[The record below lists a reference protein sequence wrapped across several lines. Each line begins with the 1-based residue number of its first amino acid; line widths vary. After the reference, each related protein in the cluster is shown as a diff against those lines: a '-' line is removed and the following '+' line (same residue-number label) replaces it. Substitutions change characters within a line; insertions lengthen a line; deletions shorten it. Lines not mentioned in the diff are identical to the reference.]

1 MKAFKPQDIAHFN
14 AQTLKSLAV
23 EQSQLLVVA
32 TQMIKKLEKQVE
44 SLSLQLGEK
53 NQKLLFSAEQL
64 EKMRHL
70 NFGRSS
76 ERWLADDNP
85 LFGEAEG
92 KAKDESEATPAPK
105 PKKKNHPGRTQQK
118 GLEIQ
123 DINHWIAKEDCDQFG
138 LKPWEG
144 QFETSELITVIP
156 SRIII
161 QRHNRQKYFHWN
173 PEKGSHDII
182 TAPGPLKLKEGSR
195 YSIELAVE
203 MGLAKY
209 QWHLPM
215 DRQRVMLEE
224 HGLEISTQSIWDQID
239 TVASYLRPKVFKG
252 IVQKIEESRVNI
264 ADDTHWPNLEAIDK
278 RERDKFYLWAVTN
291 REATCFNIF
300 EARSQK
306 VAKSFLGGLKGVLVT
321 DGHASFKKLG
331 KDDLTLAND
340 WYHFRRKVKASEKSY
355 PEESAVILHAIRDL
369 SEIEKAIQGLSLE
382 DIHKKRQEVSRPLV
396 ERLRIYLDS
405 LSHVL
410 PQSNLGRAVAYA
422 NGLWAGLNVFLDN
435 PDVPMHSN
443 DVERAIRGPA
453 VGRKNHYGSK
463 NMESARTAAVWY
475 SIVATC
481 KQNGIV
487 PRDYFVYALTAILSK
502 KPVLMPWEWQ
512 NPKDLE
518 ADA

>member
-1 MKAFKPQDIAHFN
+1 MKAFKPHDIAHFN
-14 AQTLKSLAV
+14 VQTLKSLAV

-32 TQMIKKLEKQVE
+32 TQMIKRLEKQVE
-44 SLSLQLGEK
+44 ALSVQLGEK

-76 ERWLADDNP
+76 ERWLADESP
-85 LFGEAEG
+85 LFGETAE
-92 KAKDESEATPAPK
+92 KTESDPEPSANKAPK
-105 PKKKNHPGRTQQK
+105 PKKKNHPGRTKQE

-123 DINHWIAKEDCDQFG
+123 DVNHWIAKEDCEQFG
-138 LKPWEG
+138 LRPWEG

-156 SRIII
+156 SRIIV

-173 PEKGSHDII
+173 PEKGAHDII

-215 DRQRVMLEE
+215 DRQRAMLEE

-264 ADDTHWPNLEAIDK
+264 ADDTHWPNLEAIEK

-291 REATCFNIF
+291 PQATCFNIF
-300 EARSQK
+300 EARSQR
-306 VAKSFLGGLKGVLVT
+306 VAKSFLGGLQGVLVT
-321 DGHASFKKLG
+321 DGHSSFKKLG

-355 PEESAVILHAIRDL
+355 PEECAVILEAIRSL
-369 SEIEKAIQGLSLE
+369 SAIEEAIQGLSLE
-382 DIHKKRQEVSRPLV
+382 EIHEKRQKKSRPLV
-396 ERLRIYLDS
+396 EKLRVYLDS
-405 LSHVL
+405 LSHIL
-410 PQSNLGRAVAYA
+410 PKSNLGRAVAYA
-422 NGLWAGLNVFLDN
+422 NGLWTGLIVFLDN

-463 NMESARTAAVWY
+463 NMDSARTVNLP
-475 SIVATC
+475 V
-481 KQNGIV
+481 KNGHEII
-487 PRDYFVYALTAILSK
+487 RLT
-502 KPVLMPWEWQ
+502 
-512 NPKDLE
+512 
-518 ADA
+518 